1 MKPPLVLII
10 EDNIVVRRSFEYI
23 LREAGI
29 ATVSA
34 QDGIQGMRIFREY
47 HPNIVITDI
56 IMPEQEGIET
66 IRQIRREGN
75 STQIIAISGG
85 GRVGNLDFL
94 TIATRFGAN
103 VTLAK
108 PLEAAQL
115 LGAVRNCLR
124 ALSGGTAG

>member
-1 MKPPLVLII
+1 MNPLVLII
-10 EDNIVVRRSFEYI
+10 EDNIVVRRSFEFI
-23 LREAGI
+23 LRDAGI

-34 QDGIQGMRIFREY
+34 PDGIQGMRIFRKY
-47 HPNIVITDI
+47 RPNVVITDI

-75 STQIIAISGG
+75 ATQIIAISGG

-94 TIATRFGAN
+94 KIATTFGAN

-108 PLEAAQL
+108 PVEAAQF

-124 ALSGGTAG
+124 ALSGGSAT